1 MSTCTLRTRRLTAIV
16 ALLASAG
23 LAGTASA
30 QPTNERTWYL
40 LPGATLLDPDS
51 DWRVDKRSWGPSLR
65 AGVPLSE
72 HWDLQIGGS
81 RNRSSQGTER
91 YTQTLL
97 GADALYL
104 FNRGSWRPFLL
115 GGLAWERDRRE
126 GALLPSGSRSSPALA
141 LGAGLQWQPSQQL
154 GLQLDVR
161 RVSAWLRDHE
171 PLGFKRSDNHIAQI
185 GLIWRFDAA
194 APAPAPVRQAAPP
207 PPPPAPVLSAPAPAS
222 VIAPPP
228 PPPPPPPAP
237 LPQRITLAA
246 EELFAFDSATLKSPQ
261 PALDRFADDY
271 QRSGSQALVRISGH
285 TDRLGKPAY
294 NQRLSQRRADA
305 VRDYLQ
311 ARGLPAARLQAQGR
325 GASAPKVKD
334 CKQGKR
340 AELIVC
346 LAPNRRVEL
355 EPISVELPMP
365 MGSGGS
371 H

>member
-1 MSTCTLRTRRLTAIV
+1 V
-16 ALLASAG
+16 
-23 LAGTASA
+23 
-30 QPTNERTWYL
+30 
-40 LPGATLLDPDS
+40 
-51 DWRVDKRSWGPSLR
+51 
-65 AGVPLSE
+65 
-72 HWDLQIGGS
+72 
-81 RNRSSQGTER
+81 
-91 YTQTLL
+91 
-97 GADALYL
+97 
-104 FNRGSWRPFLL
+104 L
-115 GGLAWERDRRE
+115 GGVAWERDQRE
-126 GALLPSGSRSSPALA
+126 GVLLPSGSVSSSPALA
-141 LGAGLQWQPSQQL
+141 LGAGLQWRPSEGF
-154 GLQLDVR
+154 GLQFDLR
-161 RVSAWLRDHE
+161 RVSGRLPDHQA
-171 PLGFKRSDNHIAQI
+171 LGFKRSDNNIAQI
-185 GLIWRFDAA
+185 GLIWSFDGP
-194 APAPAPVRQAAPP
+194 APAPASRVAPVPP
-207 PPPPAPVLSAPAPAS
+207 PPPPLPAMVAAAPPPAPVVAP
-222 VIAPPP
+222 APPP
-228 PPPPPPPAP
+228 PTP

-246 EELFAFDSATLKSPQ
+246 EELFGFDSAVLKSPQ